1 MKVGESGPLR
11 AGIAALVMLHGLVAA
26 AQTAPG
32 RDEEQK
38 LEDARNKAVQKA
50 NRLRQESA
58 QINKDIASLQRQ
70 LVALAAR
77 REAYQQQL
85 GETED
90 KLAALAR
97 RESHIV
103 TRLAAERASLMD
115 FLAALERS
123 GMEHPPALAVSPDDA
138 IAAARAAMLLSQ
150 AAPQLQARADALAKS
165 LRTLDQVRRK
175 AAAEKARIA
184 TQQKRLD
191 DSTISLQKLLDARR
205 VLERKVHKN
214 AVEEERKAQVLASRA
229 SNLRELIDQ
238 LEAAAS
244 RALPRRKPVPGTS
257 GQSAAALQPRHKPAA
272 GARPSIAPF
281 VAPTGRFADSRGLL
295 RLPVK
300 GHIVRAFGQAED
312 AVRRSGIIIQA
323 RRGAQVTA
331 PFDARILY
339 SGLFRNLGRLLI
351 MDVGGG
357 YLIIMAG
364 LERSYV
370 VSDQFVLAGEP
381 VGELANR
388 SKPAPE
394 LFMEF
399 QKNDRSIDPAP
410 WLAGGQGGG

>member
-1 MKVGESGPLR
+1 MARVGAWRTGLM
-11 AGIAALVMLHGLVAA
+11 ALFLMLGVQAAS

-32 RDEEQK
+32 RDEEK
-38 LEDARNKAVQKA
+38 RLEAARDKAQAQARK
-50 NRLRQESA
+50 LRQDSA
-58 QINKDIASLQRQ
+58 QINRDIVSLQQQ

-77 REAYQQQL
+77 RDAYQQQL

-90 KLAALAR
+90 TLAALSRQETAILARLEAR
-97 RESHIV
+97 R
-103 TRLAAERASLMD
+103 AALMD

-150 AAPQLQARADALAKS
+150 AAPQLRARADALAAS
-165 LRTLDQVRRK
+165 LRDLDAVRRK
-175 AAAEKARIA
+175 ARAEKARIA
-184 TQQKRLD
+184 AQQKRLD
-191 DSTISLQKLLDARR
+191 ESTVNLQSLLAQRR
-205 VLERKVHKN
+205 ALERKVRKN
-214 AVEEERKAQVLASRA
+214 AVDAERRAKVLASRA
-229 SNLRELIDQ
+229 STLRELISQ

-244 RALPRRKPVPGTS
+244 RAAPRRKPVPGRP
-257 GQSAAALQPRHKPAA
+257 GQGTAALLPRHKPAA
-272 GARPSIAPF
+272 GAVPPAAPF

-295 RLPVK
+295 PLPVK
-300 GHIVRAFGQAED
+300 GRIVRAFGQAED
-312 AVRRSGIIIQA
+312 AVHRSGIVIQA
-323 RRGAQVTA
+323 RRAAQVTA

-357 YLIIMAG
+357 YLIIIAG

-370 VSDQFVLAGEP
+370 VPDQFVLAGEP

-394 LFMEF
+394 LFMEL
-399 QKNDRSIDPAP
+399 QKNNRSIDPAP
-410 WLAGGQGGG
+410 WLANTQGGG